1 MANRTNAAPP
11 GFRPGR
17 GRRTSRI
24 AGHQRLNYE
33 TVPKQRGLPYC
44 SSCGKEVQPG
54 VRFCSN
60 CGAPVVQAQASAFK
74 GETPPAPSGPSKPSL
89 TTSLTLLALVVGLVF
104 LLVGALSLFTPS
116 KSEVDLA
123 IVLVALF
130 GVGVLS
136 LATFYGLSRRRRW
149 MMKEGWAN
157 AIVAII
163 VGVLFAVSANALTL
177 ALGVLGIVL
186 GGGLLYYLRRPES
199 RQYLAE

>member
-1 MANRTNAAPP
+1 MASGTRAAPP

-17 GRRTSRI
+17 ARRASRI

-60 CGAPVVQAQASAFK
+60 CGVPVVQAQAPAFK
-74 GETPPAPSGPSKPSL
+74 GETPPAPPGPSKPSL
-89 TTSLTLLALVVGLVF
+89 TLPLTLLALVVGSVF
-104 LLVGALSLFTPS
+104 LFIGALSLAIPF
-116 KSEVDLA
+116 KSEVILA
-123 IVLVALF
+123 ITLVALF

-136 LATFYGLSRRRRW
+136 LTTVYGLSRRKRW
-149 MMKEGWAN
+149 LRKEGWAN
-157 AIVAII
+157 AIAAII
-163 VGVLFAVSANALTL
+163 VGVLFAASANALSL
-177 ALGVLGIVL
+177 ALGALGIVL